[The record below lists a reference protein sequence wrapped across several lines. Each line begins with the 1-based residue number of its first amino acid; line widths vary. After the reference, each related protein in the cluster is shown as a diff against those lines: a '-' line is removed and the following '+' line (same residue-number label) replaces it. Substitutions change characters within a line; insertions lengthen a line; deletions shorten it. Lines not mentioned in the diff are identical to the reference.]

1 MLNAHYPH
9 LKNSFNFT
17 REGLNRAGP
26 FTGPNEFGLFLAKF
40 QTECPYSG
48 ERRRVSYFFR
58 QVNGKHPADPVLS
71 LDIRNDELSNSNLL
85 QRDCMRL
92 GRGGGDPPSDGYTT
106 VKGGGDPPSDV
117 NTLERRGG
125 DPPSDG
131 NTLEE
136 RTPSNQHNDLGE
148 VITPCR
154 DKPDAGLDMI
164 YLSIGKLQRQ
174 LSFLVL
180 IIRTEKEMMSLMD

>member
-1 MLNAHYPH
+1 MSFQNPIHFRETAC
-9 LKNSFNFT
+9 NSAEEQEET
-17 REGLNRAGP
+17 R
-26 FTGPNEFGLFLAKF
+26 
-40 QTECPYSG
+40 
-48 ERRRVSYFFR
+48 
-58 QVNGKHPADPVLS
+58 H
-71 LDIRNDELSNSNLL
+71 
-85 QRDCMRL
+85 
-92 GRGGGDPPSDGYTT
+92 PPSDGYTP
-106 VKGGGDPPSDV
+106 VRGEGDPPSDV

-125 DPPSDG
+125 DPPSDE

-164 YLSIGKLQRQ
+164 YLSIGNLQRQ

-180 IIRTEKEMMSLMD
+180 IIKTEKEMMSLMD

>member
-1 MLNAHYPH
+1 MLTTPIWR
-9 LKNSFNFT
+9 T
-17 REGLNRAGP
+17 RHSTSHVEGLNRALSAKAGP
-26 FTGPNEFGLFLAKF
+26 FTDPNEFGLFLAKF
-40 QTECPYSG
+40 RECPYSG

-71 LDIRNDELSNSNLL
+71 LDIRNDELSNSNSL

-92 GRGGGDPPSDGYTT
+92 RRGKGDPPSDGYTT

-154 DKPDAGLDMI
+154 DNLMLVWMT
-164 YLSIGKLQRQ
+164 YL
-174 LSFLVL
+174 
-180 IIRTEKEMMSLMD
+180 

>member
-1 MLNAHYPH
+1 M
-9 LKNSFNFT
+9 KNSFNFT

-154 DKPDAGLDMI
+154 DKPDAGLDDLPI
-164 YLSIGKLQRQ
+164 Y
-174 LSFLVL
+174 
-180 IIRTEKEMMSLMD
+180 